1 MHGRRPGVAAPV
13 SDRGGQSVDVCAF
26 WVGDAVYGIDVAR
39 VDEILPR
46 VVPLPVSDAP
56 PHVEGVV
63 HVHGTAVPIV
73 DLRRLLP
80 AGPPPRTAKPK
91 VILARI
97 GRRRVGLRVDGMA
110 GVRRYTEAELRPGPT
125 ASAVLAVAADD
136 CRLLDLRGLLGN
148 RAAGRGPGL

>member
-1 MHGRRPGVAAPV
+1 MSEGAGEA
-13 SDRGGQSVDVCAF
+13 VDVCAF
-26 WVGDAVYGIDVAR
+26 WVGDAIYAIDVAR

-46 VVPLPVSDAP
+46 VVPLPVADAP

-80 AGPPPRTAKPK
+80 GGPAPRTAKPK

-110 GVRRYTEAELRPGPT
+110 GVRRYTEAEIRPSPPGN
-125 ASAVLAVAADD
+125 AVLAVTGDD
-136 CRLLDLRGLLGN
+136 CHLLDLRGLLEN
-148 RAAGRGPGL
+148 RPAARGAGL

>member
-1 MHGRRPGVAAPV
+1 MSA
-13 SDRGGQSVDVCAF
+13 DGQAVDVCAF

-46 VVPLPVSDAP
+46 VVPLPVADAP
-56 PHVEGVV
+56 AHVEGVV

-80 AGPPPRTAKPK
+80 AGNPPRTAKPK

-97 GRRRVGLRVDGMA
+97 GRQRVGLRVDGMA
-110 GVRRYTEAELRPGPT
+110 GVRRYAAAEIRPG
-125 ASAVLAVAADD
+125 AAVPGVLGVTGDE
-136 CRLLDLRGLLGN
+136 CRLLDLLGLLANRPAGPRRGL
-148 RAAGRGPGL
+148 

>member
-1 MHGRRPGVAAPV
+1 MSAELQPI
-13 SDRGGQSVDVCAF
+13 DVCAF
-26 WVGDAVYGIDVAR
+26 WVGDVIYGIDVAR

-46 VVPLPVSDAP
+46 VVPLPVAEAP

-80 AGPPPRTAKPK
+80 PGTPPRTAKPK
-91 VILARI
+91 VILARL

-110 GVRRYTEAELRPGPT
+110 GVRRYTAGEIRPGG
-125 ASAVLAVAADD
+125 AVPGVLGVAADE
-136 CRLLDLRGLLGN
+136 CRLLDLRELLTE
-148 RAAGRGPGL
+148 RAAARRPAL

>member
-1 MHGRRPGVAAPV
+1 V
-13 SDRGGQSVDVCAF
+13 SAEVEAVDVCAF
-26 WVGDAVYGIDVAR
+26 WVGEAVYGIDVTR

-46 VVPLPVSDAP
+46 VVPLPVADAP
-56 PHVEGVV
+56 AHVEGVV

-80 AGPPPRTAKPK
+80 AGHPPRTAKPK

-110 GVRRYTEAELRPGPT
+110 GVRRYTATEIRPGGTVPGVLGVT
-125 ASAVLAVAADD
+125 ADE
-136 CRLLDLRGLLGN
+136 CRLLDLQGLLAN
-148 RAAGRGPGL
+148 RAAKPRGGL

>member
-1 MHGRRPGVAAPV
+1 MSAELQA
-13 SDRGGQSVDVCAF
+13 VDVCAF
-26 WVGDAVYGIDVAR
+26 WVGSAVYGIDVAR

-46 VVPLPVSDAP
+46 VVPLPVAEAP
-56 PHVEGVV
+56 AHVEGVV

-80 AGPPPRTAKPK
+80 AGTPPRTAKPK

-110 GVRRYTEAELRPGPT
+110 GVRRYTPAEIRPG
-125 ASAVLAVAADD
+125 ASVRGVLAITADE
-136 CRLLDLRGLLGN
+136 CRLLDLHELLAE
-148 RAAGRGPGL
+148 RAAPRRPGL

>member
-1 MHGRRPGVAAPV
+1 V
-13 SDRGGQSVDVCAF
+13 SAEPQAVDVCAF
-26 WVGDAVYGIDVAR
+26 WVGAVVYGIDVAR

-46 VVPLPVSDAP
+46 VVPLPVAEAP
-56 PHVEGVV
+56 AHVEGVV

-80 AGPPPRTAKPK
+80 AGTPPRTAKPK

-110 GVRRYTEAELRPGPT
+110 GVRRYTTGEIRPGDAVPGVLGVT
-125 ASAVLAVAADD
+125 ADE
-136 CRLLDLRGLLGN
+136 CRLLDLRELLAEPAAARRAGL
-148 RAAGRGPGL
+148 

>member
-1 MHGRRPGVAAPV
+1 MSAELQA
-13 SDRGGQSVDVCAF
+13 VDVCAF
-26 WVGDAVYGIDVAR
+26 WVGSAVYGIDVAR

-46 VVPLPVSDAP
+46 VVPLPIAEAP

-80 AGPPPRTAKPK
+80 PGTPPRTAKPK
-91 VILARI
+91 VILARL

-110 GVRRYTEAELRPGPT
+110 GVRRYTAAEIRPGASVRGVLGIT
-125 ASAVLAVAADD
+125 ADE
-136 CRLLDLRGLLGN
+136 CRLLDLRELLAEGAAPRRTGL
-148 RAAGRGPGL
+148 

>member
-1 MHGRRPGVAAPV
+1 MS
-13 SDRGGQSVDVCAF
+13 SDPEGVDVCAF
-26 WVGDAVYGIDVAR
+26 WVGEAVYGIDVAR

-56 PHVEGVV
+56 AHVEGVV

-80 AGPPPRTAKPK
+80 AGNPPRTAKPK

-110 GVRRYTEAELRPGPT
+110 GVRRYTAAEIRPGATVPG
-125 ASAVLAVAADD
+125 VLGETGDE
-136 CRLLDLRGLLGN
+136 CRLLDLQGLLAN
-148 RAAGRGPGL
+148 RSAGPRAGL